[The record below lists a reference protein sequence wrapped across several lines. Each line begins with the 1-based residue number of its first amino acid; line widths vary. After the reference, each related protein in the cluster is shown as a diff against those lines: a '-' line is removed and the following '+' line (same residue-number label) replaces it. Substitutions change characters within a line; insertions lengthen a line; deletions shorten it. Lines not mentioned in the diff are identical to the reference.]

1 MNRTTFKLLAAA
13 LLLAGVQQAFA
24 QTPIHTEAGVKV
36 GNTAKVDYKVDDI
49 AQTQESGT
57 ADFVVD
63 RLVNLKVTTTDT
75 AEVAVVPDSNHTA
88 DTSTS
93 KALRFAIQNLTNSAI
108 GVTLA
113 AANAA
118 TSTVN
123 PFDAGND
130 DIFNVGE
137 GSGSFRIY
145 LDADD
150 DNVFEPGA
158 DDGASI
164 ASIASIARESTVHV
178 WVVADIPAVGGT
190 APNVHPV
197 NDDVALVSLQ
207 ATAVEPTTLTAIT
220 YKASTDANVDNVEG
234 QFDSIKGDQTPGVVG
249 GETAYDGVDSAY
261 SAYIIASAHIGVTKK
276 SFVLWDPVN
285 LTTNPKAIPG
295 AKVLYC
301 IEVSNDGSVAAA
313 DVTITD
319 DIPGGTTYI
328 ADTVHV
334 NEEYDTAMTCNTAA
348 ATAGTALDDVD
359 DSAYSSGTVTTT
371 VTSLAAD
378 KKTST
383 VFQVTIN

>member
-49 AQTQESGT
+49 VQTQESGT

-118 TSTVN
+118 TSTVS
-123 PFDAGND
+123 PFGHGD

-150 DNVFEPGA
+150 DGVFEPGA
-158 DDGASI
+158 ADGAPI
-164 ASIASIARESTVHV
+164 TSIASIARESTVHV

-207 ATAVEPTTLTAIT
+207 ATAVEPTTMTAIT
-220 YKASTDANVDNVEG
+220 YKESTDANVDNAEN

-249 GETAYDGVDSAY
+249 GESAYDGVDSAY

-285 LTTNPKAIPG
+285 QTTNPKAIPG

-328 ADTVHV
+328 ANTVHV

-348 ATAGTALDDVD
+348 ATAGTALDDVN